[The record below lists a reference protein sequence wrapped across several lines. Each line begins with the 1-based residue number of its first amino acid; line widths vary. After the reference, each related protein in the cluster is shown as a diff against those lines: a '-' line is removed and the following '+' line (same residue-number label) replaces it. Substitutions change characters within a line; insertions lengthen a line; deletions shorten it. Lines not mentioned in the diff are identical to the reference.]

1 MKTIRVLIVDDHEIV
16 RSGMKM
22 MLEDESQLELV
33 GECENG
39 QQAIE
44 KAREL
49 KPDVII
55 MDITMPEMNGIDAT
69 REIKEQMPDIAVL
82 AMTVHE
88 DSDYFFEMLKAGASG
103 YVPKR
108 VASDELLRAIEIVA
122 SGHVFLEPGVA
133 TNLVTD
139 YLERVNSDDDARD
152 RYDGLTPREQE
163 VLTLIAEDY
172 TNQAIANQLGISV
185 KTVERHRENL
195 MRKLD
200 LHSRTALV
208 KYAIRKGLI
217 DLEDE

>member
-22 MLEDESQLELV
+22 MLEDEAQLELV

-49 KPDVII
+49 QPDVII

-69 REIKEQMPDIAVL
+69 RKIKEQMPDIAVL

>member
-1 MKTIRVLIVDDHEIV
+1 MTIRVLIVDDHEIV

-22 MLEDESQLELV
+22 MLENESQLELI

-44 KAREL
+44 KAQML
-49 KPDVII
+49 QPDVII
-55 MDITMPEMNGIDAT
+55 MDITMPEMNGIEAT
-69 REIKEQMPDIAVL
+69 RQIKEKMPDIAVL

-108 VASDELLRAIEIVA
+108 VASDELLRAIEVVA
-122 SGHVFLEPGVA
+122 NGHVFLEPGVA

-163 VLTLIAEDY
+163 VLTLIAEDF
-172 TNQAIANQLGISV
+172 TNQAIANKLGISV

-217 DLEDE
+217 NLEDE

>member
-1 MKTIRVLIVDDHEIV
+1 MTIRVLIVDDHEIV
-16 RSGMKM
+16 RSGMRM
-22 MLEDESQLELV
+22 MLEDESLLELV
-33 GECENG
+33 GECANG
-39 QQAIE
+39 QEAIV
-44 KAREL
+44 KAQEL
-49 KPDVII
+49 QPDVII

-69 REIKEQMPDIAVL
+69 RQIKALMPDMAVL

-133 TNLVTD
+133 TSLVTD

-163 VLTLIAEDY
+163 VLTLIAEDF
-172 TNQAIANQLGISV
+172 TNQAIANHLGISV

-217 DLEDE
+217 DLEEE

>member
-1 MKTIRVLIVDDHEIV
+1 MKIIRVLIVDDHEIV

-22 MLEDESQLELV
+22 MLEDEAQLELI

-49 KPDVII
+49 QPDVII

-69 REIKEQMPDIAVL
+69 RKIKEQMPDIAVL

-163 VLTLIAEDY
+163 VLTLIAEDF